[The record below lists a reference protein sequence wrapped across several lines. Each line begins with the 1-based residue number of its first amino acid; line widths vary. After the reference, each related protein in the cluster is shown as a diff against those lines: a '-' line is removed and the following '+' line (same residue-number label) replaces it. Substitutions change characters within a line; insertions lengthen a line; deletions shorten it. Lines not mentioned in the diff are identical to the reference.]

1 VPRFNR
7 ESRVIAVLQSGR
19 AVLLFKSW
27 DTPGVLAAGRAF
39 ADALE
44 QPAGTR
50 WDSPYETEPHA
61 ADVHIPIQSDRQID
75 L

>member
-7 ESRVIAVLQSGR
+7 ENRVIAVLQSGR

-27 DTPGVLAAGRAF
+27 DTPGVLAAGRVF

-44 QPAGTR
+44 HPAGMR
-50 WDSPYETEPHA
+50 WDSPHEMEAHA
-61 ADVHIPIQSDRQID
+61 ADVRIPNQCHRDFD